1 MQTTNTEH
9 RRQVLLFGVALALLP
24 RFVWAQASSQPPVM
38 TVWKDPSCGCCK
50 VWVEHLRSKGLDV
63 LVRDTGNVA
72 ARRRLGV
79 PAGLSSCHTAE
90 VAGYVVEGHVP
101 VREIQRLLKEK
112 PDALGL
118 TVPSMPVGS
127 PGMDGPEYGGRK
139 DAYQV
144 LLMTKDGGTR
154 VYQSYP

>member
-1 MQTTNTEH
+1 M
-9 RRQVLLFGVALALLP
+9 LLFGAALALLP
-24 RFVWAQASSQPPVM
+24 RFAWSQAASQPPVM

-50 VWVEHLRSKGLDV
+50 VWVEHLRSSGLAV
-63 LVRDTGNVA
+63 QVRDTGNIG

-79 PAGLSSCHTAE
+79 PASLGSCHTGE
-90 VAGYVVEGHVP
+90 IAGYVVEGHVP
-101 VREIQRLLKEK
+101 AREIQRLLKER

-118 TVPSMPVGS
+118 AVPSMPLGS

-154 VYQSYP
+154 VYQRYP